1 MPTILNVNNLY
12 NSNNKRLSS
21 KLTFQVGEK
30 FSGRIVEVKENKEV
44 LIKLTDGLQFQA
56 EIEGE
61 VPLDGFFK
69 FQVQD
74 FENGKLRLKILTND
88 LAGNAEEKND
98 VNIFVS
104 KEGIVN
110 SDLSILKD
118 MLVYEMP
125 LTKENINFVKGLFQ
139 FSDKINEN
147 GEEINKFVDK
157 FLDSKVIEG
166 EKVQEV
172 KNILIENF
180 NAFKT
185 MSKEDILFFIENN
198 IDITKENI
206 ESYNKLSSD
215 NNFLGE
221 RLTEI
226 SLKLQ
231 ELNID
236 TNKFEKIEESI
247 ALKEEKSLK
256 ENRGRALNNKQASQV
271 YDYIKEKNK
280 PSMLNILKSIMAKE
294 ENRIS
299 NLLRTVVTKNENLFS
314 KEELKEI
321 KEVLDNTN
329 DKEFEKI
336 FKDNFNNSNNIT
348 KEAVEEVLGKITG
361 KDIIIGKNEYF
372 SLIDI
377 MALQEDKK
385 IIEDNLTIENNMNNE
400 EILVK
405 NEIRNEI
412 KSSIEETKDIVKNLL
427 EYSKVKGEVSEKI
440 LQIFKNNIN
449 DIRLLNSINEQY
461 YYLDIPLKRE
471 EREYPCKL
479 IIKDNRKEGKR
490 IDKNNVKMVLS
501 IKTINLGTIDGYIKV
516 RDKKMTVDLKIKE
529 DYIKFMENK
538 KEKLVDVLST
548 LGYFVQVDISKREE
562 ESTLFKSREFFND
575 NNILMIDRRV

>member
-336 FKDNFNNSNNIT
+336 FKDNFKNSNNIT